1 MQSIMTS
8 LELLYEPQQLS
19 VIRQRQKDTAA
30 ISAFS
35 ASPELE
41 KTEQETLP
49 GALFECNL
57 NLFHQQ
63 NPPHGL
69 IGEGVLILHLH
80 WNGLC
85 FLPVEQ
91 CWGC

>member
-1 MQSIMTS
+1 MRGIMAS
-8 LELLYEPQQLS
+8 LELLCEPQQLS
-19 VIRQRQKDTAA
+19 VIRQSQKDTAA
-30 ISAFS
+30 ISV
-35 ASPELE
+35 SPELE

-69 IGEGVLILHLH
+69 IGERVLILHLH
-80 WNGLC
+80 RNSLC